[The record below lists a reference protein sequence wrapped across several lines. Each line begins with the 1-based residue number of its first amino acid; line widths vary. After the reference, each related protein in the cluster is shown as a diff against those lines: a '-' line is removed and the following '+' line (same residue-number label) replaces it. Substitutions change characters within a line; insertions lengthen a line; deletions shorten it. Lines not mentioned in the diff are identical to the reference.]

1 MSYTTRRSKPSAIG
15 PVLAAITLSA
25 TSLLALPPELSQTT
39 FTSPGLTP
47 SPTCLSAHPNG
58 DLFVGVD
65 MCGSLGKGPGKG
77 KIVRLRDTD
86 NDGVIDQL
94 DFYPKDITRSRFGG
108 QKALIVAGGGP
119 YPTNF
124 LWSATKNMA
133 NYAYTALRFQGLTD
147 DEITY
152 LSEEPRPEVDG
163 VPTIESI
170 VDAILELIVILIL
183 SSLT

>member
-1 MSYTTRRSKPSAIG
+1 MPD
-15 PVLAAITLSA
+15 
-25 TSLLALPPELSQTT
+25 
-39 FTSPGLTP
+39 
-47 SPTCLSAHPNG
+47 C
-58 DLFVGVD
+58 VD
-65 MCGSLGKGPGKG
+65 E
-77 KIVRLRDTD
+77 DDD

-94 DFYPKDITRSRFGG
+94 DFYPKDYSRSRFGG

-163 VPTIESI
+163 VPTTESI
-170 VDAILELIVILIL
+170 VDAILNLNSEA
-183 SSLT
+183 SAS